1 MSKPVAVVVGA
12 GPGLGSALAR
22 RFAVAGMAVAVAR
35 RREAELKDLA
45 EETGGRAYACD
56 ATDGNSVEALFD
68 SVERDLGT
76 PALVAYNYLQERA
89 ESLAGDLERESLR
102 ILNGLYPHDAGEAS
116 RPSRA
121 GLTATGD

>member
-35 RREAELKDLA
+35 RRIDELAGLA

-56 ATDGNSVEALFD
+56 ATDRDSVEALFD

-76 PALVAYNYLQERA
+76 PALVAYNAGAYQRGGILEISADDFERCW
-89 ESLAGDLERESLR
+89 R
-102 ILNGLYPHDAGEAS
+102 IGCLGGFHV
-116 RPSRA
+116 
-121 GLTATGD
+121 